1 MVFGSTVGVVAN
13 ALPISG
19 IGNWGTLE
27 PGWAAGFLM
36 VGLSKEK
43 VIATGFGVHSIVF
56 IVCAII
62 SFLGWVTD
70 KKQKNPSPTAP

>member
-1 MVFGSTVGVVAN
+1 MVFGSTVAVIGN

-27 PGWAAGFLM
+27 AGWAVGFLM

-43 VIATGFGVHSIVF
+43 AIATGFGIHIIIF
-56 IVCAII
+56 IVCAVI
-62 SFLGWVTD
+62 SFFCWGTF
-70 KKQKNPSPTAP
+70 KKRKNPSPTVP